1 MTQIYRPVQHGLSLE
16 LPLKDPSQMPALL
29 GLINQV
35 KDTLVFPRL
44 FELRDVHSARF
55 VPSGDG
61 STLWVITTYDGRLAD
76 YILDFVGVI
85 GDVFTEMLQYI
96 ADPPPLPVSR
106 FTREFVAFITA
117 HNRDIGMW
125 SAYPGTSVID
135 IQHAL
140 GATT

>member
-1 MTQIYRPVQHGLSLE
+1 MSEIYRPVQHGLSLE

-35 KDTLVFPRL
+35 KDTRVFPKL

-55 VPSGDG
+55 VPSRDG
-61 STLWVITTYDGRLAD
+61 SALWVITTYDGRLED

-85 GDVFTEMLQYI
+85 GDVFTMILQYI
-96 ADPPPLPVSR
+96 ADPPPLPVAR
-106 FTREFVAFITA
+106 FPREFVAFIVA

-125 SAYPGTSVID
+125 SAYPARSVIE
-135 IQHAL
+135 IQQAL
-140 GATT
+140 GALT

>member
-1 MTQIYRPVQHGLSLE
+1 MGDH
-16 LPLKDPSQMPALL
+16 D
-29 GLINQV
+29 
-35 KDTLVFPRL
+35 
-44 FELRDVHSARF
+44 LRR
-55 VPSGDG
+55 
-61 STLWVITTYDGRLAD
+61 RLAD

-135 IQHAL
+135 IQQAL